1 MKIMITGGTGF
12 LGQYLVRE
20 LAAYSEHIYV
30 LARNQNHTF
39 DDLSNVTFVRA
50 DLTDPQLAEAL
61 PADVFNVDLIIHLA
75 ALYDI
80 KASYDRAFLQNVFA
94 TQNMLRIAKICKGL
108 KAFYDI
114 STIAVGD
121 EQSFYLEEDFLPQR
135 RTFSD
140 FYSQTKYLAEKM
152 VRESITDFPVR
163 IIRPGIIVGDSKT
176 GFMPKGD
183 GPYYFMDALKK
194 HSRLIK
200 AMPYLPLPYLPN
212 TKLPIIPVDHCAR
225 FISLLIQRDQFSP
238 ELKTYHLISSEVP
251 TVREFLADINKTL
264 DLRVEYIPV
273 PKNPVHQSL
282 LKLLGI
288 PTELVAFMFSRLSY
302 DKTRTNNELPE
313 LEESRY
319 SQYKDKL
326 FSYLS

>member
-1 MKIMITGGTGF
+1 MITGGTGF

-20 LAAYSEHIYV
+20 LAAGAHRIFV
-30 LARNQNHTF
+30 LARNNNHAF

-61 PADVFNVDLIIHLA
+61 PAEVFESDLIVHMA

-80 KASYDRAFLQNVFA
+80 KASYDKAFLQNVFA
-94 TQNMLRIAKICKGL
+94 TQNMLRLAKNCPAL

-121 EQSFYLEEDFLPQR
+121 DQSFYLMEDFLPQR

-152 VRESITDFPVR
+152 VRESQVELPVR
-163 IIRPGIIVGDSKT
+163 IVRPGIIVGDSQT

-194 HSRLIK
+194 HSLLVK
-200 AMPYLPLPYLPN
+200 ALPYLPLPYNPN

-225 FISLLIQRDQFSP
+225 FIALLIQRDQFSP
-238 ELKTYHLISSEVP
+238 ELKTYHLISAETPS
-251 TVREFLADINKTL
+251 VREFLGDLNRAL

-273 PKNPVHQSL
+273 PKNPVHNSL
-282 LKLLGI
+282 LKILGI

-302 DKTRTNNELPE
+302 DKTRTTKELPE